1 MLISSKKYKKMRK
14 KKYMNSTVMYCSW
27 TNKAT
32 TRHHLIISR
41 FFFFFL
47 GESIYSCVY
56 CGPYI
61 FWTKISYK
69 SVLRNFIQLTYKND
83 MCHLNM

>member
-41 FFFFFL
+41 FFFFL